1 MRNVQIAES
10 ILSLVTSRD
19 RALSTA
25 GDLTEQAA
33 VRGVSWFWSSV
44 LRTAGSYV
52 WQTFTESPLNLTAVA
67 FVGFVVGLFGT
78 SVMGAITGL
87 AFYFISLHDPVGST
101 GWIIMVNVL
110 ALLSSLWI
118 GRLFARWVPDRE
130 LAACLAYVIVSSIFI
145 FFGSLFLNLKFA
157 AGLHLLDELWSFLI
171 GAVQAL
177 PVLMGAIWGRRRRRA
192 AI

>member
-52 WQTFTESPLNLTAVA
+52 WQTFTESPLHLTAVA
-67 FVGFVVGLFGT
+67 FVGFVVGLFGA
-78 SVMGAITGL
+78 SVMAAITGL
-87 AFYFISLHDPVGST
+87 AFYFISLRHDPVDST
-101 GWIIMVNVL
+101 G
-110 ALLSSLWI
+110 
-118 GRLFARWVPDRE
+118 
-130 LAACLAYVIVSSIFI
+130 
-145 FFGSLFLNLKFA
+145 
-157 AGLHLLDELWSFLI
+157 
-171 GAVQAL
+171 
-177 PVLMGAIWGRRRRRA
+177 
-192 AI
+192 